1 MHGRAAS
8 RWMIGVVA
16 VAVVLAVLFA
26 VAWGSASEEVRGL
39 ILIVAGVVTVIVY
52 AAGYVLVRR
61 LHWR

>member
-1 MHGRAAS
+1 
-8 RWMIGVVA
+8 MIGVVA